1 MSFFWASQKGYI
13 PTKTRSIN
21 VHIGADMGPSI
32 PIGNPTNECYM
43 DRVEFYIFKEL
54 KGIQHSCFQRCP
66 LIFSY
71 FPLSFVDSTDNYNR
85 KLKAVNQTKNRPI
98 YLLKKRQIQFTSPN
112 SCASAIDFLSKLKN
126 KFMCFI

>member
-1 MSFFWASQKGYI
+1 MSFYWVSQKGNI
-13 PTKTRSIN
+13 PTKTHFIN
-21 VHIGADMGPSI
+21 VYIGAAMDPSI
-32 PIGNPTNECYM
+32 PIGNQTNECYI
-43 DRVEFYIFKEL
+43 DRVEFYIFKQL
-54 KGIQHSCFQRCP
+54 NGIQHSGFQKCP

-98 YLLKKRQIQFTSPN
+98 YLLKKRQIHSTSPN
-112 SCASAIDFLSKLKN
+112 SCVSTIDFLSKLKN

>member
-1 MSFFWASQKGYI
+1 MSFLWVSQKGNI
-13 PTKTRSIN
+13 PTTTRSIS
-21 VHIGADMGPSI
+21 VHIGADMDASI
-32 PIGNPTNECYM
+32 PVGNQTNECYI
-43 DRVEFYIFKEL
+43 DRVEFYIFKQL
-54 KGIQHSCFQRCP
+54 NGIQHSYFQKYS

-98 YLLKKRQIQFTSPN
+98 YLLKKRQIQSTSPN
-112 SCASAIDFLSKLKN
+112 SCASAIDFLSQLKN

>member
-1 MSFFWASQKGYI
+1 MSFSWLLQKGNI
-13 PTKTRSIN
+13 PTETRSIR
-21 VHIGADMGPSI
+21 VYIGADMDPSI
-32 PIGNPTNECYM
+32 PIGNQTNECYI
-43 DRVEFYIFKEL
+43 DRVEFYIFKQL
-54 KGIQHSCFQRCP
+54 NGIQHSCFQRCP

-85 KLKAVNQTKNRPI
+85 KVKAVNETKNRPI
-98 YLLKKRQIQFTSPN
+98 YLLKKRQIQSTSPN